1 MVFNSD
7 GDLQKTL
14 RPQVKTRTWYW
25 VEMSQVEMKGKETVF
40 LVTVSEGASWREVS
54 GTSLTITRPE
64 QHDAVDVWAGYG
76 TSKKMSAIYK
86 NLFWSNKPDLL
97 LIKPQL
103 SLGTISDWGFVFS
116 FKFKMYV
123 SELPR
128 SPAQVSARREHQA

>member
-14 RPQVKTRTWYW
+14 RPRVKTRTWYW

-40 LVTVSEGASWREVS
+40 QVTVSEGASWREVS
-54 GTSLTITRPE
+54 RTSSTIRRPE
-64 QHDAVDVWAGYG
+64 QHDTVEVWAGYG
-76 TSKKMSAIYK
+76 SSKKMSVIYK

-97 LIKPQL
+97 LIRPQH
-103 SLGTISDWGFVFS
+103 SLGTIRDWGHVFS

-128 SPAQVSARREHQA
+128 SPAQVSVG